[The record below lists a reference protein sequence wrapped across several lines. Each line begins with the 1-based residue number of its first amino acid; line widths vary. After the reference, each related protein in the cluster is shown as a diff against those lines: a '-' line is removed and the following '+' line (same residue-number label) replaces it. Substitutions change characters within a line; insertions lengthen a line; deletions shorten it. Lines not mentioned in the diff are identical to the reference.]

1 MNSKKRIAIFAT
13 GSGSNAE
20 AMMRYFQSHPK
31 IEVSLLLSNKPEAGA
46 LQHAKNYQV
55 PTFVFNRDLFFNSE
69 NVLNQLKE
77 KDIDFI
83 VLAGFL
89 WKIPDYLIAAYP
101 NRIINIHPALLPKF
115 GGKGMYGM
123 HVHEAVKAAGEQE
136 SGITIHLVNENYD
149 EGKILLQEKVRILPE
164 DNAVTIAKKVL
175 QLEHTHFSPLV
186 EKYILETISA

>member
-175 QLEHTHFSPLV
+175 QLEHAHFSPLV

>member
-1 MNSKKRIAIFAT
+1 MKSKKRIAIFAT

-20 AMMRYFQSHPK
+20 VMMRYFQSHPK
-31 IEVSLLLSNKPEAGA
+31 IEVSFLLSNKPEAGV
-46 LQHAKNYQV
+46 LQHAKKYQV

-115 GGKGMYGM
+115 GGKGMYGI

-175 QLEHTHFSPLV
+175 QLEHAHFSPLV